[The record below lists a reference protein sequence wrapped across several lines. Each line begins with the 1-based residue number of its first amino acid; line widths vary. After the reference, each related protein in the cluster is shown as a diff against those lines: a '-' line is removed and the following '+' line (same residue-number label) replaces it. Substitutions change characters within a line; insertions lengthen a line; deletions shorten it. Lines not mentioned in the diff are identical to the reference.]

1 MILLHTIKLK
11 LQKMQDKIN
20 LIATAAVGV
29 ISTEATSAITD
40 TIVNIDIAA
49 LTQTIINVLIGLVT
63 IYKLIKPNK
72 KN

>member
-1 MILLHTIKLK
+1 
-11 LQKMQDKIN
+11 MQEKIN

-29 ISTEATSAITD
+29 VSTEATSVVTD
-40 TIVNIDIAA
+40 TLLNVDIAA

-72 KN
+72 NK

>member
-1 MILLHTIKLK
+1 
-11 LQKMQDKIN
+11 MQDKIN

-29 ISTEATSAITD
+29 ISTEATSAITE

>member
-1 MILLHTIKLK
+1 MLANIIKLNW
-11 LQKMQDKIN
+11 QKMQDKIN

-29 ISTEATSAITD
+29 VSTEATSVVTD
-40 TIVNIDIAA
+40 TILNVDIAA

-72 KN
+72 NK

>member
-1 MILLHTIKLK
+1 MLANIIKLNW
-11 LQKMQDKIN
+11 QKMQDKIN

-29 ISTEATSAITD
+29 VSTEATEVITD
-40 TIVNIDIAA
+40 TMLNIDIAA

-72 KN
+72 NK

>member
-1 MILLHTIKLK
+1 MLANIIKLNW
-11 LQKMQDKIN
+11 QKMQDKIN

-29 ISTEATSAITD
+29 VSTEATSVVTD
-40 TIVNIDIAA
+40 TLLNVDIAA

-72 KN
+72 NK